1 MSRIYVADK
10 ETLDKVARAV
20 GVDDENKIYGIKI
33 NKKDSN
39 PNTRCTYLGDAKGMT
54 PASMNFTTGEFN
66 YGDWADAW
74 FVKGNFPCMLKP
86 NGSVAY
92 KLNPNDYSL
101 KEDGTASD
109 IADTTKDLNA
119 MSAMPLVW
127 IWQYEVGDFKY
138 IYLANYKV
146 NDNYHAYAHQREDGT
161 IAPYVFMSMFKGAQ
175 IDASTTKL
183 RSLSGLQ
190 PMYSKTAQ
198 NEVAYAQEN
207 GSFWYTKTWS
217 QRNLMQCLLTM
228 MFCSTNSQ
236 AKLGNGNLNYK
247 EDSSIFYG
255 VLQTGTL
262 NDKGQFWGANDNT
275 HQVKAFHQEAV
286 WADQWDR
293 IAGLIND
300 KGVIKVKMTA
310 PYNFDGADYD
320 VVAGITPKGTSGG
333 YIKDTLMTEYGD
345 MPFDASGSA
354 STYECDGLW
363 FNNEQVNYALVG
375 GACGSSSLCGLFF
388 LDLHSAASHAYWSVG
403 ASLSCLP

>member
-74 FVKGNFPCMLKP
+74 FVRGNFPCMLKP

-207 GSFWYTKTWS
+207 GDFWYTKTWS

-375 GACGSSSLCGLFF
+375 GSCNGSSRCGVFCLSL
-388 LDLHSAASHAYWSVG
+388 DVAASHANWYIG

>member
-363 FNNEQVNYALVG
+363 FNNEQVNYARVG
-375 GACGSSSLCGLFF
+375 GDCHNSSRCGLFC
-388 LDLHSAASHAYWSVG
+388 LVLAHAASYAHWTIG

>member
-74 FVKGNFPCMLKP
+74 FVRGNFPCMLKP

-207 GSFWYTKTWS
+207 GDFWYTKTWS

-375 GACGSSSLCGLFF
+375 GDCHCSSLCGLFC
-388 LDLHSAASHAYWSVG
+388 LHLYNAASVTDWCIG

>member
-74 FVKGNFPCMLKP
+74 FVRGNFPCMLKP

-207 GSFWYTKTWS
+207 GDFWYTKTWS

-363 FNNEQVNYALVG
+363 FNNEQVNYARVG
-375 GACGSSSLCGLFF
+375 GRCYDSSLCGLFC
-388 LDLHSAASHAYWSVG
+388 LLLNLAASVTYWSVG

>member
-74 FVKGNFPCMLKP
+74 FVRGNFPCMLKP

-207 GSFWYTKTWS
+207 GDFWYTKTWS

-375 GACGSSSLCGLFF
+375 GRCGHSSLCGLFY
-388 LDLHSAASHAYWSVG
+388 LDLDSAASHALWSIG

>member
-161 IAPYVFMSMFKGAQ
+161 IAPYVFMSIFKGAQ

-363 FNNEQVNYALVG
+363 FNNEQVNYARVG
-375 GACGSSSLCGLFF
+375 GNCACSSRCGLFSLG
-388 LDLHSAASHAYWSVG
+388 LDGAASGAGWVVG

>member
-74 FVKGNFPCMLKP
+74 FVRGNFPCMLKP

-207 GSFWYTKTWS
+207 GDFWYTKTWS

-375 GACGSSSLCGLFF
+375 GGCYNSSLCGLFCLS
-388 LDLHSAASHAYWSVG
+388 LDGAASHAVWRFG